1 MITWKHLRVGAVMV
15 ALAAVAVAIALAPGC
30 SSGGSGGGS
39 SPTPSAKPSGPVVL
53 TVTGATGT
61 KKYTLR
67 ELKALPAVHGFA
79 GIKSSVGTIYPPIAV
94 SGVALT
100 TLVDL
105 VGGLTPDKSVTL
117 FAKDGYGM
125 TFSYDQV
132 MHHKF
137 TAFDPATGDEV
148 TPDAGMTMVLA
159 YEEKG
164 KPIDPDSEGPL
175 RLDMT
180 VPALPGQVVD
190 GHWSV
195 KWVDKV
201 EVAKATAPWTVAL
214 EGAVSSSITRGSY
227 VNCASPGCH
236 GSGYVTPSGA
246 RYEGVPLW
254 LAVGLV
260 DNKLKHGK
268 GAYDTA
274 LARKGYKIYLFAADG
289 HSVVLDSRTID
300 HKNSIILSSKLNGA
314 ELPDTEAPMRLVGP
328 GLSDAQQ
335 IGRIVK
341 IVLRLP

>member
-1 MITWKHLRVGAVMV
+1 MITGKQLRIGAVAV

-30 SSGGSGGGS
+30 NSGGGGAS
-39 SPTPSAKPSGPVVL
+39 SATPTAKPSGPVVL
-53 TVTGATGT
+53 TLVGATG
-61 KKYTLR
+61 KKEYTLP

-79 GIKSSVGTIYPPIAV
+79 GIKSSVGTIYPPV
-94 SGVALT
+94 SVTGVALT
-100 TLVDL
+100 TLVDQ
-105 VGGLTPDKSVTL
+105 VGGLSANQSVTL

-148 TPDAGMTMVLA
+148 TPAAGMPMVLA

-164 KPIDPDSEGPL
+164 KPLAPSDEGPL

-180 VPALPGQVVD
+180 VPSMPGQVVD

-201 EVAKATAPWTVAL
+201 QVAKATAPWTVAL
-214 EGAVSSSITRGSY
+214 EGAVSSSITRASY

-236 GSGYVTPSGA
+236 GSGYVTPSGG

-274 LARKGYKIYLFAADG
+274 LARRGYKIYVFAADG

-314 ELPDTEAPMRLVGP
+314 DLPDAEAPMRLVGP
-328 GLSDAQQ
+328 GLTDAQQ
-335 IGRIVK
+335 IGHIVK

>member
-1 MITWKHLRVGAVMV
+1 MITRKHLRIGAVAV
-15 ALAAVAVAIALAPGC
+15 ALAAVAVAVALAPGC
-30 SSGGSGGGS
+30 SSGGSGAS
-39 SPTPSAKPSGPVVL
+39 SATPSVKPSGPVVL
-53 TVTGATGT
+53 TVVGPTGT
-61 KKYTLR
+61 RKYTLP

-79 GIKSSVGTIYPPIAV
+79 GIKTSVGTIYPPV
-94 SGVALT
+94 PDTGVALT
-100 TLVDL
+100 TLVDQ
-105 VGGLTPDKSVTL
+105 VGGLKADQSVTL

-164 KPIDPDSEGPL
+164 KPLDPSDEGPL

-180 VPALPGQVVD
+180 VPSMPGQVVD

-201 EVAKATAPWTVAL
+201 QVAKATAPWTVAL
-214 EGAVSSSITRGSY
+214 EGAVSSSITRASY

-274 LARKGYKIYLFAADG
+274 LARKGYKIYVFAADG

-314 ELPDTEAPMRLVGP
+314 ELPDAEAPMQLVGP

-335 IGRIVK
+335 IGHIVK

>member
-1 MITWKHLRVGAVMV
+1 MISIRHLRIGAVLV
-15 ALAAVAVAIALAPGC
+15 ALTAAAVAVALVPGC
-30 SSGGSGGGS
+30 SSGGGAAS
-39 SPTPSAKPSGPVVL
+39 SSTPSAKPSGPVVL
-53 TVTGATGT
+53 TVVGTTGT
-61 KKYTLR
+61 KKYTMP
-67 ELKALPAVHGFA
+67 ELKALPAVHGYA
-79 GIKSSVGTIYPPIAV
+79 GIKTSVGTIYPPIAV
-94 SGVALT
+94 TGVALT
-100 TLVDL
+100 TLVDQ
-105 VGGLTPDKSVTL
+105 VGGLSADKSVTL

-125 TFSYDQV
+125 TFSYAQV
-132 MHHKF
+132 MHHTF

-148 TPDAGMTMVLA
+148 PPESGMTMVLA

-164 KPIDPDSEGPL
+164 KPLDPNSEGPL
-175 RLDMT
+175 RLSMT

-201 EVAKATAPWTVAL
+201 EVAKATSPWKVAL
-214 EGAVSSSITRGSY
+214 EGAVSASITRGSY
-227 VNCASPGCH
+227 INCASPGCH

-260 DNKLKHGK
+260 DDKLKHGR

-274 LARKGYKIYLFAADG
+274 LARKGYKIYLFAANG
-289 HSVVLDSRTID
+289 RSVVLDSRTID
-300 HKNSIILSSKLNGA
+300 HKNSIILSSKVNGA
-314 ELPDTEAPMRLVGP
+314 ELPDAEFPMRLVGP